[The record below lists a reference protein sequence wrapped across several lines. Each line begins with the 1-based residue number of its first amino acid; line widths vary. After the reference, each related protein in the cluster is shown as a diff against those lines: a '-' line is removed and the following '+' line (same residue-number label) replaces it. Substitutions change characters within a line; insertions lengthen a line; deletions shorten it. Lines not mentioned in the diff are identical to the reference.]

1 MQVYADVTGR
11 KIKTLKSNQVC
22 AVGAGILASIP
33 TNKTNYNNLKY
44 FQKKMSVKTKKI
56 YKPKKLNNKIY
67 SKLYALYSDIH
78 DAFGTNSK
86 PIILHH
92 VMKDLIRL
100 RDN

>member
-1 MQVYADVTGR
+1 MQWEQEFLQAYQQ
-11 KIKTLKSNQVC
+11 IKRIS
-22 AVGAGILASIP
+22 
-33 TNKTNYNNLKY
+33 NNLKY

-86 PIILHH
+86 PINTSSRNERFNKI
-92 VMKDLIRL
+92 KR
-100 RDN
+100 

>member
-1 MQVYADVTGR
+1 M
-11 KIKTLKSNQVC
+11 
-22 AVGAGILASIP
+22 GAGILASIP

-78 DAFGTNSK
+78 DAFGTNNK

>member
-1 MQVYADVTGR
+1 
-11 KIKTLKSNQVC
+11 
-22 AVGAGILASIP
+22 
-33 TNKTNYNNLKY
+33 
-44 FQKKMSVKTKKI
+44 MSVKTKKI

-78 DAFGTNSK
+78 DAFGTNNK